1 MTGTGEQRRTII
13 VSATPTPNGD
23 LHVGHLAGPYLAG
36 DVHAR
41 YLRAAG
47 RPVVYTTCTDDS
59 QTYVP
64 STAARRGTTPEALC
78 AGSTAAITRTL
89 AATGVS
95 MGGLPPIDGRYR
107 STVLDF
113 VGALYD
119 AGRFRLREVRLP
131 FAPRTG
137 TYLFDG
143 LVGGIC
149 PECSAGSCG
158 GVCEDCG
165 HPNNFDELIAPYS
178 TLDPTDEVVFRTHS
192 VLVLPLEDYRDRLT
206 AYYAAR
212 EGRWRPH
219 AMQLVRELLSRP
231 LPEVPVTMPGTWG
244 ISAPFAET
252 PGQIV
257 YPWVEAMPA
266 SMYATW
272 WAANP
277 DGQRAAATDEHWLT
291 EHDARLVYFHGFDN
305 TYHWGL
311 LDLVLLMAHGDRYVL
326 PETNVCNEFYEL
338 DGEKFSTSRNHLIRA
353 TDLLATTPRD
363 LVRFHLAL
371 TGPEHQRTNFTLG
384 GLGAVTARL
393 LVDPWNAL
401 ADGLAATVADL
412 GPGTHVPT
420 TAEGRRRAAAMADRF
435 RLSYELHHY
444 SVARAAETLAAQL
457 VRLRAAAAQIDPGD
471 LLLLTRTLLA
481 HAAPILIDVAE
492 VAAAAGVDLT
502 LGGTQPPTVPA
513 FVLPRLAAPHTVDPA
528 AVPVGAGVAVG
539 VPL

>member
-1 MTGTGEQRRTII
+1 VTAADRQTII

-47 RPVVYTTCTDDS
+47 RAVVYTTCTDDN
-59 QTYVP
+59 QTYVA
-64 STAARRGTTPEALC
+64 STAARQGTTPEALC

-89 AATGVS
+89 DAAGVS
-95 MGGLPPIDGRYR
+95 MAGLPPIDDRYR
-107 STVLDF
+107 STVLEF
-113 VGALYD
+113 LGALYD
-119 AGRFRLREVRLP
+119 AGRFRLRRVRLP
-131 FAPRTG
+131 FVERTG

-178 TLDPTDEVVFRTHS
+178 TLDPGDDVVFRESS

-212 EGRWRPH
+212 AGRWRPH
-219 AMQLVRELLSRP
+219 AMQLVRELLDRP
-231 LPEVPVTMPGTWG
+231 LPEVPVTMPGTRG
-244 ISAPFAET
+244 IPAPFAET
-252 PGQIV
+252 PGQII

-272 WAANP
+272 WAADP
-277 DGQRAAATDEHWLT
+277 EGQRPAATDEHWRA

-311 LDLVLLMAHGDRYVL
+311 LDLALLMAHGDRYVL
-326 PETNVCNEFYEL
+326 PETNICNEFFEL

-353 TDLLATTPRD
+353 TDLLRTTPRD

-371 TGPEHQRTNFTLG
+371 TGPENQRTNFTLD
-384 GLGAVTARL
+384 GLASVPVRL

-401 ADGLAATVADL
+401 ADELAAAVKGIA
-412 GPGTHVPT
+412 PGTGVPT
-420 TAEGRRRAAAMADRF
+420 TPEGRRRAAAMADRF
-435 RLSYELHHY
+435 RSSYELHHY
-444 SVARAAETLAAQL
+444 SVARVAETLAAQL
-457 VRLRAAAAQIDPGD
+457 ARLRTATAPVDPGD
-471 LLLLTRTLLA
+471 LILLTRTLLA

-492 VAAAAGVDLT
+492 RAAACGVDLSP
-502 LGGTQPPTVPA
+502 GTAQPVTVPA
-513 FVLPRLAAPHTVDPA
+513 FVLPRLTAPLTVDAP
-528 AVPVGAGVAVG
+528 VPFEAGIAVG